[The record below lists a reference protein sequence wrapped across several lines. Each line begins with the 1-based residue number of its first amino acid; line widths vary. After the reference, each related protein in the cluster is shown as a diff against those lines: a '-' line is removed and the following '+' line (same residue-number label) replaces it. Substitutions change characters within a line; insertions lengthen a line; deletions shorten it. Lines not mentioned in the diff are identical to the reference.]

1 MDKEMEFFI
10 FLIEN
15 YAYYK
20 NTTGDKVLRLW
31 DKLELTDFIYGMYEM
46 YHIERLEN
54 AFEDIDKLIAK
65 KQMQDV
71 L

>member
-15 YAYYK
+15 YAQYK
-20 NTTGDKVLRLW
+20 NTTADKVMKLW
-31 DKLELTDFIYGMYEM
+31 DRLELTDFIYDMYER

-54 AFEDIDKLIAK
+54 AFEDIDRLVAEKNC
-65 KQMQDV
+65 QTQH
-71 L
+71 

>member
-20 NTTGDKVLRLW
+20 NTTGDEVLRLW
-31 DKLELTDFIYGMYEM
+31 DKLELTDFIYEM

-54 AFEDIDKLIAK
+54 AFEDIDRLIAK